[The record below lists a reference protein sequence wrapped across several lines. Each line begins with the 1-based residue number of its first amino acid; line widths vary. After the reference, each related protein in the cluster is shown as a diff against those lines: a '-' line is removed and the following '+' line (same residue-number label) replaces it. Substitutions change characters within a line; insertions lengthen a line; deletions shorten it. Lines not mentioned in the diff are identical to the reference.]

1 LSKLVPIG
9 AFSKPHGLKGELK
22 VFLYNQE
29 SETLVPGISIW
40 ISKSKK
46 DSYMLD
52 SVRGSKKN
60 FIVKIE
66 NINTREEAAI
76 FVKKEIFVMRDDFP
90 EIDEGFYLD
99 DIIGFKI
106 TDDKNNNLGILEDII
121 TSTGSEIL
129 VIKYQDYYFYH
140 LLF

>member
-106 TDDKNNNLGILEDII
+106 TDDKNNNLGI
-121 TSTGSEIL
+121 
-129 VIKYQDYYFYH
+129 
-140 LLF
+140 